1 MFIVDLVWVDKLNLF
16 GEHIQVSLKMI
27 EVWPEYI
34 YFELLRQRHDTV
46 VRAFTV
52 FGCQPEWTF

>member
-1 MFIVDLVWVDKLNLF
+1 MGVDKLNLF